1 MISERNY
8 NKHIYNTITGL
19 IFNFNDNYQVRQ
31 QSDNE
36 CVLPEHIRKT
46 LSEIA
51 DKYDYDMKKKYLI
64 NMEFISE
71 WQKSVIGYTDV
82 ESALIASE
90 YIVFCCVVDKILD
103 SRRFSYDFKISL
115 LKYIIIDSFISDIP
129 LTNDEKELECV
140 FNLVTDIRHFLNQ
153 YSGGKKNDL
162 MCEIEK
168 ALASECFMSTHDL
181 KYDISKNDVHFLIDK
196 SVCFESSAL
205 KMSLL
210 PFDTHSD
217 SQAHSIGEI
226 FWLIDDICD
235 LLDDYKNG
243 RINSLLYYNNNADHI
258 DDRLVYAVEHID
270 FIIIQLKEKVDLF
283 KLQSNVTMH
292 EFIKE
297 QIWWWLSDARRLSG
311 L

>member
-8 NKHIYNTITGL
+8 NKHIYNTITDL
-19 IFNFNDNYQVRQ
+19 IFNANDNYQVRL

-36 CVLPEHIRKT
+36 CVLPEHVRKV

-51 DKYDYDMKKKYLI
+51 EKYDYDMKKKYLI

-71 WQKSVIGYTDV
+71 WQKSVIGYVDV
-82 ESALIASE
+82 ESAIIATE
-90 YIVFCCVVDKILD
+90 YIIFCCVVDKMLD
-103 SRRFSYDFKISL
+103 SRRFSDEFKGNL
-115 LKYIIIDSFISDIP
+115 LKYVIIDSFISDTP
-129 LTNDEKELECV
+129 LTNEEKELECV
-140 FNLVTDIRHFLNQ
+140 FDLVADIRSFLNR
-153 YSGGKKNDL
+153 YSGRKKNDL

-196 SVCFESSAL
+196 SVSFESSAL
-205 KMSLL
+205 KISLL
-210 PFDTHSD
+210 PFNTNSD
-217 SQAHSIGEI
+217 LQAYLIGEV

-243 RINSLLYYNNNADHI
+243 RINSLLYYNNNADQI
-258 DDRLVYAVEHID
+258 TDRLVYAVEHID
-270 FIIIQLKEKVDLF
+270 YSISQLKEKVDLL
-283 KLQSNVTMH
+283 KQHSNVTMH
-292 EFIKE
+292 EFLKE
-297 QIWWWLSDARRLSG
+297 QIWWWLSDARRLCG